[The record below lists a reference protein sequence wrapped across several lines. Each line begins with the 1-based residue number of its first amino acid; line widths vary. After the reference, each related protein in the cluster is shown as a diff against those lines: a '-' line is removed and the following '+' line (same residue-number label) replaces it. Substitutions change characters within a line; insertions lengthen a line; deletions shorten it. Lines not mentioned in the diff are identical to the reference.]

1 MAQTKHQQTLQALA
15 ALDFED
21 KGEAFV
27 EQKFLTPLL
36 ECLGYETHKDYEVI
50 RHGDDG
56 AGFKLK
62 HPPVEKGAR
71 QVKTYNPDYIPTI
84 RKKMFWVIEAKSPK
98 DVKYPFAEGYMVQ
111 GLQYGVHPEIQAKYL
126 MVTNGRHTAIHDVHG
141 SVFLEKDLYAPILV
155 FEAKE
160 LPAKWPEIYEML
172 SVERLRN
179 RIEADIKSM
188 YDKLSLSSL
197 DKAYPSALLRRIG
210 ADAGKHAQAIAKN
223 VARLYVEG
231 MDRETAQWRK
241 DMEGLKPQQILELME
256 LPLRGGKSEAN
267 YYVPKTLA
275 AGMSPNGVF
284 ETITADFD
292 RQSIFRKEQSV
303 VAAAVLYLQT
313 GDEAVKTR
321 LRGFFDK
328 IRDYPLPL
336 LNQVECTLLRLT
348 RKNLVLSTY
357 PEMRRRIE
365 AELEDAPELV
375 RLVRPPTA
383 LDGTYS
389 AELMTHAQT
398 FESLKRLS
406 DQQLERGLPRLLKM
420 EAELEE
426 KFWEARKTLSGR
438 ETQIG
443 GFETYGVGSRHYAFK
458 NILVNLGIDPRPDM
472 DTQKGVS

>member
-1 MAQTKHQQTLQALA
+1 MTATNHKQTLQTLA
-15 ALDFED
+15 NLDFEGR
-21 KGEAFV
+21 GESFV

-98 DVKYPFAEGYMVQ
+98 DVTYPFADGYMVQ

-126 MVTNGRHTAIHDVHG
+126 MVTSGRHTAIHDVHG
-141 SVFLEKDLYAPILV
+141 SVFMEKDLYAPILV
-155 FEAKE
+155 FEARE

-172 SVERLRN
+172 SVERLRG

-197 DKAYPSALLRRIG
+197 DKTYPNALLRRIG
-210 ADAGKHAQAIAKN
+210 ADAGKHAQAIEKH

-231 MDRETAQWRK
+231 MDRETEQWRK
-241 DMEGLKPQQILELME
+241 DIEGLEPQQILELMQ
-256 LPLRGGKSEAN
+256 LPLRGGQSEAN
-267 YYVPKTLA
+267 YYVPKALA
-275 AGMSPNGVF
+275 AGMSANDVF
-284 ETITADFD
+284 EAITGDFD
-292 RQSIFRKEQSV
+292 RQSIFRKEQSA
-303 VAAAVLYLQT
+303 VAAAVLYHQT

-321 LRGFFDK
+321 LREFFDK

-336 LNQVECTLLRLT
+336 LNQVECALLRLT
-348 RKNLVLSTY
+348 RKHLVLSIY
-357 PEMRRRIE
+357 PQMRQRIE
-365 AELEDAPELV
+365 AELKDTPELV

-389 AELMTHAQT
+389 AELMTHART

-406 DQQLERGLPRLLKM
+406 DQQLERGLPVLLKM

-438 ETQIG
+438 ETHIC
-443 GFETYGVGSRHYAFK
+443 GFETYGMGGHHYAFK
-458 NILVNLGIDPRPDM
+458 NILVNLSIDLRP
-472 DTQKGVS
+472 